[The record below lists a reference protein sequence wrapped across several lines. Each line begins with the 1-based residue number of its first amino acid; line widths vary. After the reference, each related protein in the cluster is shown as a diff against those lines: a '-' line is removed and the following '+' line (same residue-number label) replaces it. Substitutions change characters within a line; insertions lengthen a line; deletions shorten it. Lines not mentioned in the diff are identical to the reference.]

1 MAQIRIREK
10 DNTGSSNAGSTTNY
24 IAVRYTNAVLGDEKI
39 VLLTADNIAT
49 VLKLTGGKALDDTA
63 ARIKGLYDL
72 GGQILVVNS
81 WDAAKDYLLDR
92 NQCDVKLLLCGSVDT
107 TESVEDAGGTTV
119 SKTTLELTTA
129 IAASRRDCAVVYGRN
144 GEDDKWTWTTE
155 ETGVL
160 DTTLTPAD
168 DAFLSKETYAYV
180 SKYVIPV
187 EANALKGVDYT
198 GKTTSNLPAEFM
210 YANAYLTS
218 IKNGNPEWLTIAGS
232 SRGACS
238 ISDVACGPVT
248 ESTLNKIQASTE
260 GTRSINPILNA
271 NPWGVRIWGARTA
284 LPIQKDDDGNAK
296 IVASN
301 FANIRI
307 LLCDLKKRLYKASK
321 KYQFDQN
328 TDVLWVQFK
337 SYVNTLLDEMKLSYG
352 IAGYRWQKITEGV
365 ANNKLACTLQIVP
378 VEPVDDFD
386 ITIDLSDTLNVTE

>member
-10 DNTGSSNAGSTTNY
+10 DNTGSSNTGATSNY
-24 IAVRYTNAVLGDEKI
+24 IAVRYETATLEGAKI
-39 VLLTADNIAT
+39 VLLTSDNVDTVLNKMADN
-49 VLKLTGGKALDDTA
+49 TA
-63 ARIKGLYDL
+63 SRIKELYDL
-72 GGQILVVNS
+72 GGQVLVVNS
-81 WDAAKDYLLDR
+81 WVAAKDYLLDR
-92 NQCDVKLLLCGSVDT
+92 NQCDVKLLLCDSADNAEADGET
-107 TESVEDAGGTTV
+107 G
-119 SKTTLELTTA
+119 KTTLQLTTE
-129 IAASRRDCAVVYGRN
+129 IAAARRDCAVVYGRTASDSSTAW
-144 GEDDKWTWTTE
+144 GWTDA
-155 ETGVL
+155 ETKVL
-160 DTTLTPAD
+160 NTALTPAD
-168 DAFLSKETYAYV
+168 DDFLSKETYAYV
-180 SKYVIPV
+180 GKYVIPV
-187 EANALKGVDYT
+187 EATDLKGVDYT
-198 GKTTSNLPAEFM
+198 GKQTVTLPAEFM

-218 IKNGNPEWLTIAGS
+218 INNGNPEWLTIAGS

-238 ISDVACGPVT
+238 ISKVSCGPVT
-248 ESTLNKIQASTE
+248 ESTLNTVQASTK

-284 LPIQKDDDGNAK
+284 LPIQADDEGNAK

-352 IAGYRWQKITEGV
+352 IAGYRWRKITEGV

-386 ITIDLSDTLNVTE
+386 ITIDLSDTLTVTE

>member
-10 DNTGSSNAGSTTNY
+10 DNTGSSNTGSTSNY
-24 IAVRYTNAVLGDEKI
+24 IAVRWTDAELGDEKI
-39 VLLTADNIAT
+39 VLLTAKNIDT
-49 VLKLTGGKALDDTA
+49 VLKLSGGKATEDTA
-63 ARIKGLYDL
+63 ARIKELYDL
-72 GGQILVVNS
+72 GGQILVVTS
-81 WDAAKDYLLDR
+81 WVDAKDYLLDR
-92 NQCDVKLLLCGSVDT
+92 NQCDVKLLLCDSADTEETDGQVD
-107 TESVEDAGGTTV
+107 
-119 SKTTLELTTA
+119 KPTLQLTA
-129 IAASRRDCAVVYGRN
+129 EIAAARRDCAVIYGRTCS
-144 GEDDKWTWTTE
+144 ETTPTWTWSETE
-155 ETGVL
+155 SQILNTA
-160 DTTLTPAD
+160 LTPTE
-168 DAFLSKETYAYV
+168 DAFLSKETYAYAG
-180 SKYVIPV
+180 KYVIPV
-187 EANALKGVDYT
+187 EANNLKSGESVI
-198 GKTTSNLPAEFM
+198 PAEFM

-218 IKNGNPEWLTIAGS
+218 INNGNAEWLTIAGS

-238 ISDVACGPVT
+238 ISDLSCGPVT
-248 ESTLNKIQASTE
+248 ESTLNTIQASTKD
-260 GTRSINPILNA
+260 TRSINPILNA

-284 LPIQKDDDGNAK
+284 LPIQTDDEGNAK

-352 IAGYRWQKITEGV
+352 IAGYRWEKITEGV

-386 ITIDLSDTLNVTE
+386 ITIDLSDTLTVTE